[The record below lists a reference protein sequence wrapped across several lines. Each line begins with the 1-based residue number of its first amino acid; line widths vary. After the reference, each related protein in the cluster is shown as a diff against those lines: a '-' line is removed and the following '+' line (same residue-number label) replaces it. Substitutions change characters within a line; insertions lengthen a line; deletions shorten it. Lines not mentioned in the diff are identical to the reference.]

1 MRPIKLKLKAGRAA
15 LAASIALSALG
26 AAPSPSLAQLM
37 DATGATPLTDRT
49 ASPERP
55 KLITNPT
62 LLTLNLANADVRA
75 ILDMMGKKGGMNL
88 VIDESVT
95 GTVSLSLKAVP
106 LDEALNLVLKM
117 KALSAR
123 RIGAT
128 LLIASEESFRKKGFS
143 GVQTALLRFD
153 NAKVE
158 DVEKIMKDALTDGA
172 AGPQAGGDGKG
183 MAVNPVNAKIIKDDR
198 TNSLLITAPEEII
211 DRARALKALLDVPTP
226 QVEIDVKVLELSEN
240 ASRKLGFSYGLA
252 NGKFGTGYNN
262 GTPDATAG
270 GSGNQAGNPSTPADG
285 VSLTFSALG
294 NFTANFNARIDAV
307 ITDGQATVMANP
319 KVVAQ
324 DNKEAS
330 IDIVNK
336 HPILKTTTTTTGTQT
351 SVEFIDVGQKLTI
364 TPRIDTA
371 GFVTLELSPEVS
383 VEGGSTLVNGNS
395 VPIVNTRSVKTSM
408 RVRDQESIVIG
419 GLKRNDST
427 TTTTKI
433 PILGDI
439 PLLGVLFRNNVV
451 QSRQTDVVIIV
462 TPRIQT
468 KVQSSTETLP
478 SSGGGTTA
486 PAGGP
491 PRF

>member
-1 MRPIKLKLKAGRAA
+1 
-15 LAASIALSALG
+15 
-26 AAPSPSLAQLM
+26 
-37 DATGATPLTDRT
+37 
-49 ASPERP
+49 
-55 KLITNPT
+55 
-62 LLTLNLANADVRA
+62 
-75 ILDMMGKKGGMNL
+75 
-88 VIDESVT
+88 
-95 GTVSLSLKAVP
+95 
-106 LDEALNLVLKM
+106 
-117 KALSAR
+117 
-123 RIGAT
+123 
-128 LLIASEESFRKKGFS
+128 
-143 GVQTALLRFD
+143 
-153 NAKVE
+153 
-158 DVEKIMKDALTDGA
+158 MKDALSDGGGGA
-172 AGPQAGGDGKG
+172 QAGGDGKG

-240 ASRKLGFSYGLA
+240 ASRQLGFSYGYA

-262 GTPDATAG
+262 GNPDATAG
-270 GSGNQAGNPSTPADG
+270 GTGNQAGNPSTPADG

-294 NFTANFNARIDAV
+294 NFTANFNARINAV

-336 HPILKTTTTTTGTQT
+336 HPILKTITTTTGTQT
-351 SVEFIDVGQKLTI
+351 DVEFIDVGQKLTI

-371 GFVTLELSPEVS
+371 GFVTLDLAPEVS
-383 VEGGSTLVNGNS
+383 VEGGSTLVDGNA
-395 VPIVNTRSVKTSM
+395 VPIVNTRRVKTNM

-419 GLKRNDST
+419 GLKRTDAT
-427 TTTTKI
+427 TTVTKV

-439 PLLGVLFRNNVV
+439 PLIGLLFRNNVV
-451 QSRQTDVVIIV
+451 QSRQSDVVIIV

-468 KVQSSTETLP
+468 KVQSSSETLP
-478 SSGGGTTA
+478 AGGGAPAPSGGGN
-486 PAGGP
+486 PGGGP

>member
-1 MRPIKLKLKAGRAA
+1 MRPIKLKTRATRAVLSATLA
-15 LAASIALSALG
+15 LGALG
-26 AAPSPSLAQLM
+26 AAPAPSLAQLM
-37 DATGATPLTDRT
+37 DSTGARPLSDQT
-49 ASPERP
+49 AAPERP

-88 VIDESVT
+88 VIDESVS

-128 LLIASEESFRKKGFS
+128 LLIATEETFLKKGFS
-143 GVQTALLRFD
+143 GNQTALLRFD

-172 AGPQAGGDGKG
+172 GGQGGGDGKG

-240 ASRKLGFSYGLA
+240 ASRQLGFSYGFA

-270 GSGNQAGNPSTPADG
+270 GAGNQAGNPSTPADG

-294 NFTANFNARIDAV
+294 NFTANFNARINAV

-336 HPILKTTTTTTGTQT
+336 HPILRTTTTTTGTQT
-351 SVEFIDVGQKLTI
+351 NVEFIDVGQKLTI

-371 GFVTLELSPEVS
+371 GFVTLALAPEVS

-395 VPIVNTRSVKTSM
+395 VPIVNTRRVKTSM

-427 TTTTKI
+427 ATTTKV

-439 PLLGVLFRNNVV
+439 PLIGMLFRNNVV
-451 QSRQTDVVIIV
+451 QARQTDVVIIV

-478 SSGGGTTA
+478 SSGGGNAPA